1 MSEVKRYRVTG
12 RGPFPVD
19 MLRYD
24 RVSPSSEAD
33 SYAMGCEIGA
43 DHGTRTVEVMGR
55 GCTPARWLS
64 FLWAVVVDEDQV

>member
-1 MSEVKRYRVTG
+1 
-12 RGPFPVD
+12 
-19 MLRYD
+19 
-24 RVSPSSEAD
+24 
-33 SYAMGCEIGA
+33 IGA